1 MTEYGR
7 RVYGA
12 QTLVIDGVDDSK
24 LQQTVDII
32 GLSKGLR
39 V

>member
-7 RVYGA
+7 RVHGA
-12 QTLVIDGVDDSK
+12 QTSVIDELDDSK
-24 LQQTVDII
+24 LQQTVYII